1 MRLKIVKPP
10 TGDIPGI
17 SPANFLVGRTYDV
30 GSQVSGILIAE
41 GWAELVSGASDA
53 AVLPSSEPTVAIR
66 GVVLVID
73 DEPDVRRLTQT
84 LLALNGY
91 HVVAA
96 RPGKEGI
103 ELLQRHCPDLIV
115 LDLNMPVMDGWQ
127 FRAEQRH
134 LPPRLAAVPV
144 VLVSGDEDAL
154 DGAGALKV
162 DIVLKKPFEAEKL
175 LDAVRRTL
183 GR

>member
-1 MRLKIVKPP
+1 MRLKIIKSP

-17 SPANFLVGRTYDV
+17 SLAHFEAGRTYDV
-30 GSQVSGILIAE
+30 GTQVSSVLIAE
-41 GWAELVSGASDA
+41 GWAEIVSDA
-53 AVLPSSEPTVAIR
+53 STDAALPSPEPTVAIQ

-73 DEPDVRRLTQT
+73 DEPDVQRLTQT

-91 HVVAA
+91 HVVVA
-96 RPGKEGI
+96 RHGKEGI
-103 ELLQRHCPDLIV
+103 ELLQHHCPDLVV

-144 VLVSGDEDAL
+144 VLLSGDDDVPDHAAAL
-154 DGAGALKV
+154 QV
-162 DIVLKKPFEAEKL
+162 DVVLRKPFEAEKL
-175 LDAVRRTL
+175 LDAVRRAL

>member
-1 MRLKIVKPP
+1 MRLKIIKSP

-17 SPANFLVGRTYDV
+17 SLAQFEVGRTYNV
-30 GSQVSGILIAE
+30 GTQVSGVLIAE
-41 GWAELVSGASDA
+41 GWAEIVSDTSGAA
-53 AVLPSSEPTVAIR
+53 LPSSEPKVPIR

-73 DEPDVRRLTQT
+73 DEPDVQRLTQT
-84 LLALNGY
+84 LLAVNGY
-91 HVVAA
+91 HVVVA
-96 RPGKEGI
+96 RHGKEGI
-103 ELLQRHCPDLIV
+103 KLLQDHCPDLIV

-144 VLVSGDEDAL
+144 VLVSGDDDVPDHAAAL
-154 DGAGALKV
+154 QV
-162 DIVLKKPFEAEKL
+162 EVVLKKPFEAEKL
-175 LDAVRRTL
+175 LDAVRRAL